1 MTAGLVAASFGLM
14 NLFARTLGG
23 IFGDNFGALWGLRGR
38 SFWLFICLLFEGIAL
53 MIFSQ
58 MQVLFLAIPSLIVFS
73 LFTQMAEGATYSVV
87 PFINKKALGAV
98 AGVVGAGGNAGAV
111 LAGFLFKNMID
122 WSEAFLVLGMVVTA
136 ASFLAFFVR
145 FSTRQEDEERAN
157 FAVANIETLRRR
169 AEKANAALEE
179 GLSAIK
185 DRRQAAAPAAD

>member
-1 MTAGLVAASFGLM
+1 M
-14 NLFARTLGG
+14 NIFARTMGG
-23 IFGDNFGALWGLRGR
+23 LFGDNFGALWGLKGR

-58 MQVLFLAIPSLIVFS
+58 MHVLFLALPSLIVFS

-111 LAGFLFKNMID
+111 LAGFLFKNTID
-122 WSEAFLVLGMVVTA
+122 WSEAFLILGIVVSC

-145 FSTRQEDEERAN
+145 FSTRQEDEQRAA
-157 FAVANIETLRRR
+157 FAAANIETLRAR

-179 GLSAIK
+179 GLDAIARNGQ
-185 DRRQAAAPAAD
+185 DFDAAKA

>member
-1 MTAGLVAASFGLM
+1 
-14 NLFARTLGG
+14 
-23 IFGDNFGALWGLRGR
+23 R

-122 WSEAFLVLGMVVTA
+122 WSEAFFILGIVVTC

-157 FAVANIETLRRR
+157 FAAANIETLRRR
-169 AEKANAALEE
+169 AERANAELEE
-179 GLSAIK
+179 GLIAIRSR
-185 DRRQAAAPAAD
+185 DQAPQPQ